1 LNNQSLNPPL
11 LQAAKRYVPF
21 YQIRKFLNKYA
32 SITMTI
38 IAPNTISP
46 MVFQTSAHWIVNSI
60 CVVPQEEKTA
70 HNSTLAKAKAN
81 RLIENLCF
89 I

>member
-1 LNNQSLNPPL
+1 
-11 LQAAKRYVPF
+11 
-21 YQIRKFLNKYA
+21 
-32 SITMTI
+32 MTI
-38 IAPNTISP
+38 IAPNTINP

>member
-1 LNNQSLNPPL
+1 
-11 LQAAKRYVPF
+11 
-21 YQIRKFLNKYA
+21 
-32 SITMTI
+32 MTI
-38 IAPNTISP
+38 TAPNKINP
-46 MVFQTSAHWIVNSI
+46 MVFQTSDHWIVNSI

-70 HNSTLAKAKAN
+70 HNNKLAKARVN